1 MWLNTLIWVMIVNL
15 INQETISFC
24 LSLKLMVSWL
34 GNLLIE
40 KFTDRNATDR
50 ATIEA
55 LYGNVE
61 FRIIL
66 WVNFEYLNQAML
78 LLQR

>member
-66 WVNFEYLNQAML
+66 WVNFEYLNQAIL

>member
-1 MWLNTLIWVMIVNL
+1 MWLNTLIWVTIVNL

-40 KFTDRNATDR
+40 KFADRNATDR

-66 WVNFEYLNQAML
+66 WVNFEYLNQAIL